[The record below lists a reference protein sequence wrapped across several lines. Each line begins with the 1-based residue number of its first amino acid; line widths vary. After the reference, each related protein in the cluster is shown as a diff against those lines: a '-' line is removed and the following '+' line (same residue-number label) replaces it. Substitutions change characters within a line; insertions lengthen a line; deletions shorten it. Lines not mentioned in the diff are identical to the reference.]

1 MTAERNATF
10 AEHIHELRKRLMW
23 SLLFVAIGAGVG
35 YALHDSILTLL
46 QQPLNERLYYTTP
59 TGAFSFI
66 IKVCCVFG
74 LIFALPM
81 VIYQG
86 FGFFE
91 PLLPVKTRRTF
102 VWYVFLS
109 VVLALS
115 GIAFAY
121 FISLPAAL
129 HFLVNFGEGAGD
141 IQALITANEY
151 FNFVL
156 AYIAGFAVLFQLP
169 LLISFINKVT
179 PLKPI
184 QLLGGTRYVIL
195 GSFVVSAIITPTP
208 DPLNQALMAGPIIV
222 LYMVSVVVIAFT
234 NAVRGRKNRR
244 RPAVVPE
251 VSTAGIDA
259 VLANEESLRTPAPV
273 LSAPVAPVRSAAT
286 RPQPLARMPASRPM
300 RRPVVNDMVVPHRPR
315 PATVQAKPSQP
326 APAQP
331 IAQRPSQPRV
341 GLISDFMPASK

>member
-1 MTAERNATF
+1 MAAHNTATF

-35 YALHDSILTLL
+35 YVLHGTILDIL
-46 QQPLNERLYYTTP
+46 QQPLNEKLYYTNP

-66 IKVCCVFG
+66 IKICSVFG
-74 LIFALPM
+74 LIVALPM
-81 VIYQG
+81 IVYQT

-91 PLLPVKTRRTF
+91 PLVPIKTRRLF

-109 VVLALS
+109 VALAAA

-129 HFLVNFGEGAGD
+129 HFLVNFGSDGGN

-169 LLISFINKVT
+169 LIITFINKVT
-179 PLKPI
+179 PLKPS
-184 QLLGGTRYVIL
+184 QLIGGTRYVIL
-195 GSFVVSAIITPTP
+195 GSFVISAIITPTP

-222 LYMVSVVVIAFT
+222 LYFLSVLVLAIT
-234 NAVRGRKNRR
+234 NASKGGKK
-244 RPAVVPE
+244 AK
-251 VSTAGIDA
+251 
-259 VLANEESLRTPAPV
+259 
-273 LSAPVAPVRSAAT
+273 PVAPEVAIDSVDALTTENEFEPKALPQPAAPTPLASARPVVSHTTAQNPSMMRPRSRVVSDVVTSRSRPQVPLAQPRMT
-286 RPQPLARMPASRPM
+286 RPQVQQPQQ
-300 RRPVVNDMVVPHRPR
+300 PVR
-315 PATVQAKPSQP
+315 
-326 APAQP
+326 
-331 IAQRPSQPRV
+331 
-341 GLISDFMPASK
+341 LISDFRPATE